1 MTIAEPITL
10 MNRKFVRRAV
20 HTELETKTTL
30 MFKVKT
36 KQEKVLMAK
45 TRIKKNAMIIMMAIV
60 IVMAMAMTMKV
71 ITM

>member
-20 HTELETKTTL
+20 HTEPETKTTL

-36 KQEKVLMAK
+36 KQEKMLMVK
-45 TRIKKNAMIIMMAIV
+45 TRIKKNAMIIMMAI
-60 IVMAMAMTMKV
+60 AMAMTMKV